1 MHTKKRNRLLH
12 KRLNDIVFVSY
23 NRKMRTRFQLMR
35 EKTGKKYDPLVI
47 EEFDWDNEWADSLHV
62 SIPGA
67 RESDA
72 VNDLTWQHVDEATG
86 ASQALQGRN
95 LPRRATAT
103 QYYSRSRNVPVP
115 TTATEDGEEEDEV
128 EDPHDDAEVSECEE
142 DGNVL
147 ATEEDKAVDPDEFDD
162 GF

>member
-23 NRKMRTRFQLMR
+23 NRKMRTRFQLRR
-35 EKTGKKYDPLVI
+35 EKAGKKYDPLVI

-62 SIPGA
+62 PIPGA
-67 RESDA
+67 RGSDA
-72 VNDLTWQHVDEATG
+72 VNELTWQHVDEATG

-103 QYYSRSRNVPVP
+103 QHYSRSRNVPVP
-115 TTATEDGEEEDEV
+115 ATEDGEEEDEV

-142 DGNVL
+142 DGNVP
-147 ATEEDKAVDPDEFDD
+147 ATEEDKVVDPDELDD

>member
-35 EKTGKKYDPLVI
+35 EKAGKKYDPLVI
-47 EEFDWDNEWADSLHV
+47 EEFNWDNEWADSLHV
-62 SIPGA
+62 PIPSA
-67 RESDA
+67 RGSDA
-72 VNDLTWQHVDEATG
+72 VDELTWQHVNEATG
-86 ASQALQGRN
+86 ASQALRGRN

-103 QYYSRSRNVPVP
+103 LHYSRSRNVPVP
-115 TTATEDGEEEDEV
+115 AGEDGEEEDEV
-128 EDPHDDAEVSECEE
+128 EDPHDDAEVSDCEE
-142 DGNVL
+142 DGNVP
-147 ATEEDKAVDPDEFDD
+147 ATEQDKAADPDEFDD

>member
-23 NRKMRTRFQLMR
+23 NRKMRTRFQLRR
-35 EKTGKKYDPLVI
+35 EKAGKKYDPLVI

-62 SIPGA
+62 PVPGA
-67 RESDA
+67 RGSDA
-72 VNDLTWQHVDEATG
+72 VDDLTWQHVDEAIG

-95 LPRRATAT
+95 LPRRAAAPV
-103 QYYSRSRNVPVP
+103 QYYRRSRNVP
-115 TTATEDGEEEDEV
+115 AAEDGEEEDEV

-142 DGNVL
+142 AGNVP
-147 ATEEDKAVDPDEFDD
+147 ATDQDDAADLDEFDD

>member
-12 KRLNDIVFVSY
+12 KKLNDIVFVSY
-23 NRKMRTRFQLMR
+23 NRKMRTRVQLMR
-35 EKTGKKYDPLVI
+35 EKTCKKYDPLVT

-62 SIPGA
+62 PISGA
-67 RESDA
+67 RGSDA
-72 VNDLTWQHVDEATG
+72 INELTWQHVDETTG
-86 ASQALQGRN
+86 ASQALQGCN

-103 QYYSRSRNVPVP
+103 QHYSRSRNVPVP
-115 TTATEDGEEEDEV
+115 ATEDGEEEDEV

-142 DGNVL
+142 DGNVP
-147 ATEEDKAVDPDEFDD
+147 ATEEDKAADPDEFDD

>member
-1 MHTKKRNRLLH
+1 
-12 KRLNDIVFVSY
+12 
-23 NRKMRTRFQLMR
+23 MR
-35 EKTGKKYDPLVI
+35 EKAGKKYDPLVI

-62 SIPGA
+62 PISGA
-67 RESDA
+67 RGSDA
-72 VNDLTWQHVDEATG
+72 INELTWQHVDEATG

-115 TTATEDGEEEDEV
+115 ATATEDGEEEDEV

-142 DGNVL
+142 DDNVP
-147 ATEEDKAVDPDEFDD
+147 ATEEDKAADPDEFDD

>member
-1 MHTKKRNRLLH
+1 
-12 KRLNDIVFVSY
+12 
-23 NRKMRTRFQLMR
+23 MR
-35 EKTGKKYDPLVI
+35 EKAGKKYDPLVI

-62 SIPGA
+62 PIPGA
-67 RESDA
+67 RGSDA
-72 VNDLTWQHVDEATG
+72 VNDITWHHVDETTG

-95 LPRRATAT
+95 LPRRAIAT
-103 QYYSRSRNVPVP
+103 QHYSRSRNVPVP
-115 TTATEDGEEEDEV
+115 ATATEDGEEEDEV

-147 ATEEDKAVDPDEFDD
+147 ATEEDKAADPDEFDD